1 MDRSFQSYHEQRF
14 QRRDEPLRFG
24 QLPSETEPDNGVRRY
39 EGMSRE
45 RYLAVL
51 EARQG
56 TEIAEAFGVVCRFA
70 EVAKTQGS
78 RALIVGGAVRDEVLG
93 KPSKDFDVEVYG
105 TNMDRL
111 GLLCHQFGRVDEV
124 GSKFGILKLRLDS
137 GFEVDVSVPRRDS
150 KTGTG
155 KGHKDITARVDSRLT
170 IREAAQRRDFTFNA
184 LAKDPLTGEIFDAF
198 GGIQDLSNRVL
209 RATDKALFRDDA
221 LRVLRGA
228 QFIARFGLVAE
239 DGTRDLMRNMV
250 EEMKELSAERFLA
263 EWDKLLMKSDR
274 PSAGLQALH
283 EFGVIDGLYPEL
295 AALRGVPQES
305 DWHPEGGVW
314 VHTLMGLDEAARVA
328 RRYGIEQES
337 LQHRRLMYGALC
349 HDLGKPSTTVME
361 EGRIKSEGHET
372 EGGSPTR
379 TLLSRIGLPREEAE
393 VVEQLVVNHMWP
405 GAMYRAFQAG
415 EKIKEGA
422 FRRAARRIFPAT
434 IEELTWLMEADSG
447 GRGPFLHPDLPDQLL
462 LPFPDRAGAWVREQA
477 RTFGVDQSKPVS
489 VIQGRDLIG
498 FKLKPGRDFG
508 TIISLAD
515 ELRDSGKTREEILI
529 ALDGSARTHE
539 AIQRL
544 ADLLKHQQ
552 QEQEEI

>member
-14 QRRDEPLRFG
+14 QRRDMPLSPEH
-24 QLPSETEPDNGVRRY
+24 LPGELEPDKDVRRY
-39 EGMSRE
+39 EGMPRK
-45 RYLAVL
+45 RYLEVL

-56 TEIAEAFGVVCRFA
+56 TEIAEAFGIVCRLA

-105 TNMDRL
+105 INMDRL

-137 GFEVDVSVPRRDS
+137 GFELDVSVPRRDS
-150 KTGTG
+150 KIG
-155 KGHKDITARVDSRLT
+155 KGHKDVLTKVDSRMT

-184 LAKDPLTGEIFDAF
+184 LAKDPLTGVIYDAF

-209 RATDKALFRDDA
+209 RATDETLFRDDA

-239 DGTRDLMRNMV
+239 DGTRDLMRSMV

-337 LQHRRLMYGALC
+337 LQHRRLMYGTLC

-361 EGRIKSEGHET
+361 EGRIKSEAHET
-372 EGGSPTR
+372 AGGIPTR

-422 FRRAARRIFPAT
+422 FRRAARRISPAT

-447 GRGPFLHPDLPDQLL
+447 GRGPFLHTGLPDQLL
-462 LPFPDRAGAWVREQA
+462 LPFPDRAGAWAREQA
-477 RTFGVDQSKPVS
+477 RSFGVDQSKPVS

-508 TIISLAD
+508 TIINLAD
-515 ELRDSGKTREEILI
+515 ELRDSGKTREEILC
-529 ALDGSARTHE
+529 ALDGSARTQE

-544 ADLLKHQQ
+544 TDLLEDQQ
-552 QEQEEI
+552 